1 MCDSLVYSQR
11 KYVHGQAPKHVQLS
25 FPPFLKRTLTSLF
38 QKAFHYDIL
47 CRTLATLFQKA
58 FGLDKSSMFRE
69 TRCYQGSCYHTQAE
83 RCSISIFCSRQ
94 NSYCNPR
101 GALFWQQ
108 CSAS

>member
-1 MCDSLVYSQR
+1 M
-11 KYVHGQAPKHVQLS
+11 
-25 FPPFLKRTLTSLF
+25 FPFVFIHYDILCRTLTSLF